1 MTTTTPTYEF
11 DTAFQDK
18 IVSHALRDHLFME
31 RAGDL
36 LEASY
41 FEDTASA
48 FLVDTAIKYHR
59 KFAGVPSLPVLS
71 TMIKKRV
78 AAKEISTEELIDVKE
93 KLKVVMPK
101 KLTDRDF
108 LVEEVSSFAKHQAIT
123 DALLASADMLDKRDF
138 ARIEQ
143 KLKEALQVGDTD
155 FGGVIDYFDDVED
168 RTAQR
173 KATAAG
179 TSVVKGITTGI
190 PALDKEMRAGG
201 WGRSELSVIM
211 GKAKAGKT
219 FALINFALNAAL
231 AGKNVLYVSLEVS
244 NEIIAERTDANVGD
258 TKIKELVA
266 NPSAVEARVKAKSSK
281 AGIFKIA
288 DYPSGTLTPSQLRRI
303 IQKYASRGI
312 HFDMVA
318 LDYADLMKSDT
329 QYNERRDQLNEIYVT
344 LRAISQQFN
353 LAMLT
358 ATQSN
363 REGAR
368 QATAKAEDVAEDYNK
383 VRTADIFLT
392 LNFTEEE
399 RENNEM
405 RIFFAASRTGE
416 SGFTIRVQQDFSKG
430 RFITRIMGKE

>member
-1 MTTTTPTYEF
+1 MTTTATYEF
-11 DTAFQDK
+11 DAAFQDK
-18 IVSHALRDHLFME
+18 IVAHALRDHVFME
-31 RAGDL
+31 RSGDL
-36 LEASY
+36 LEAGY

-48 FLVDTAIKYHR
+48 FLVDTAVKYHR
-59 KFAGVPSLPVLS
+59 RYAGVPSLPVLS
-71 TMIKKRV
+71 NMIKKRV
-78 AAKEISTEELIDVKE
+78 AAKEISDDELQDVKA
-93 KLKVVMPK
+93 KLKVVMPA
-101 KLTDRDF
+101 KLTDREF

-138 ARIEQ
+138 AKIEE
-143 KLKEALQVGDTD
+143 KLKSALAVGDTD

-173 KATAAG
+173 KAMAAG
-179 TSVVKGITTGI
+179 LATVKGITTGI
-190 PALDKEMRAGG
+190 PALDREMRAGG
-201 WGRSELSVIM
+201 WGRNELSVIM

-244 NEIIAERTDANVGD
+244 NEIIAERSDANVGD
-258 TKIKELVA
+258 TEIKELVN
-266 NPSAVEARVKAKSSK
+266 NPASVEAKVKAKSSK

-288 DYPSGTLTPSQLRRI
+288 DYPSGSLSPSQLRRI
-303 IQKYASRGI
+303 IHKYASRGI

-344 LRAISQQFN
+344 LRAISQEFN

-399 RENNEM
+399 RENNEA

-416 SGFTIRVQQDFSKG
+416 SGFSIRVQQDFSKG